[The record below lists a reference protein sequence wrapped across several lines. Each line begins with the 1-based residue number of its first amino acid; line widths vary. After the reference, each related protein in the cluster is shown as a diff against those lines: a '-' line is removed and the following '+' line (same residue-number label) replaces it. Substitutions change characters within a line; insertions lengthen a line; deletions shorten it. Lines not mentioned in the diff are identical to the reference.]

1 MDSAEK
7 DQTPHVEITPSP
19 TVSEVV
25 NKPAEKTKAQAI
37 ILVLGTTLGQ
47 LSTVAGS
54 AIQIQLPTIGRD
66 LNIPESKLQW
76 PITAYSITAGCM
88 LLLCGRLADIYGRR
102 KVFLLG
108 AAWYIIWSLASGF
121 AQNEIQLAIFRAFQ
135 GIGGAAII
143 PSAVG
148 ILAQEF
154 PPGRARSIA
163 FATFACGAPVGG
175 SIGML
180 VGGTVTQLS
189 SIHWRAMFFIL
200 CGMAALAGLAVFLVV
215 PRDVRSSTRD
225 KRVDWIGAALI
236 TVSLVLLLFVLAQG
250 EVASNQWKTGYI
262 IALLIVSILGIAAFI
277 AWEHYLETKT
287 TFPPLM
293 RLTLWTRANGKF
305 AAMQVI
311 AFLEWVAFVAWGY
324 WATLFYQNYL
334 GLSPVKAMLRFI
346 PMFVSGATCNFVVA
360 MVVGRISGSIL
371 LGIGCAATGAA
382 CLLFANIVPH
392 ATYWAFGF
400 PAATLVVF
408 GADFVF
414 ATGSIF
420 VAKVALPEEQSLAG
434 GVFNTVMQVGG
445 AVGLALTGVI
455 ADQITQKEAKKLGV
469 DFDPRSP
476 ESVQAPMEATLK
488 GYRAAQW
495 LSFAFC
501 MLALSLVVIFLH
513 GIGKV
518 GKSPKAAAVEAEAQ
532 KVPDEETGSTRTMTG
547 VQDVKEG
554 PA

>member
-1 MDSAEK
+1 MDSVDKE
-7 DQTPHVEITPSP
+7 QTPDVEITPAP
-19 TVSEVV
+19 TVSEAV
-25 NKPAEKTKAQAI
+25 NKPAEKTEAQAI

-47 LSTVAGS
+47 LTTVAGS
-54 AIQIQLPTIGRD
+54 TVQIQLPTIGKD
-66 LNIPESKLQW
+66 LNIPESRLQW

-88 LLLCGRLADIYGRR
+88 LLLCGRLADIYGR
-102 KVFLLG
+102 KKAFMFGV
-108 AAWYIIWSLASGF
+108 AWYIIWSLASGF
-121 AQNEIQLAIFRAFQ
+121 AQSEIQLAIFRAFQ

-148 ILAQEF
+148 IIAQEF

-180 VGGTVTQLS
+180 VGGTVTQLAS
-189 SIHWRAMFFIL
+189 WRAMFFIL
-200 CGMAALAGLAVFLVV
+200 CGMTALAGLAVFYVV
-215 PRDVRSSTRD
+215 PKDVRSENRD
-225 KRVDWIGAALI
+225 KRVDWVGAAVI
-236 TVSLVLLLFVLAQG
+236 TTSLVLLLFVLAQG

-262 IALLIVSILGIAAFI
+262 IALLIVSILGIGCFI

-311 AFLEWVAFVAWGY
+311 AFLEWVAFIAWAY

-346 PMFVSGATCNFVVA
+346 PMFISGATCNFVVA

-371 LGIGCAATGAA
+371 L
-382 CLLFANIVPH
+382 VPH

-445 AVGLALTGVI
+445 AVGLAITGVI

-469 DFDPRSP
+469 DFDPRQP
-476 ESVQAPMEATLK
+476 ESVRPPMEATLK

-501 MLALSLVVIFLH
+501 MLALALVAIFLH

-518 GKSPKAAAVEAEAQ
+518 GKSAKAAAEEAKAR
-532 KVPDEETGSTRTMTG
+532 KVPDEEARSIRTMTG
-547 VQDVKEG
+547 KQEVKNGERS
-554 PA
+554 